1 MEWLSSIARPEVIGP
16 LVGMVAV
23 LGWAVNKALRTYF
36 DHVERMEKIRMG
48 MDPDDGQYD
57 EDER

>member
-1 MEWLSSIARPEVIGP
+1 MEWLATIAQPQVIGP
-16 LVGMVAV
+16 LVGLVAV

-48 MDPDDGQYD
+48 MDPDAEEYEG
-57 EDER
+57 

>member
-1 MEWLSSIARPEVIGP
+1 MEWLSSLARPEVIGP

-23 LGWAVNKALRTYF
+23 IGWAVNKALRTYF

-48 MDPDDGQYD
+48 MDPDESEYD
-57 EDER
+57 EG